1 MGYDYFDGDA
11 DLADNV
17 LAFSQILRNIPSTV
31 LSTFSLTGLAA
42 FVNVAALAGD
52 FDATRPGMSLTPLPR
67 FLLPSRA
74 RIRIVLMAVLG
85 ALVLGT
91 VIFHLLEGWSILDSL
106 YVTAQT
112 VTTVGFGDIT
122 PHTALG
128 RAFATVFMIVG
139 VGIVLYALTSTV
151 QSIVHSELFARYGHS
166 RKMSKLRDHFII
178 CGAGRVGSHLIRSL
192 RAVDGVFLVIESD
205 QRKCEALMDMNI
217 PVLIR
222 DATLEESLIEA
233 GVEHARGLASC
244 LPDDADNVYVV
255 LTARDLN
262 PNIHIVARAAEEQA
276 ESKLIRAGANRVV
289 APTIIGGHR
298 MAMALTKPAVGDFL
312 DSVTANDL
320 ELGFEQLEVDPVSTL
335 VNRKLSETVI
345 RSELNI
351 VIVSIRRNDGEIIF
365 NPGGET
371 KIEGGDMLIA
381 IGNEESLARLN
392 ALARGRATQQRA
404 IEAETR

>member
-1 MGYDYFDGDA
+1 
-11 DLADNV
+11 
-17 LAFSQILRNIPSTV
+17 
-31 LSTFSLTGLAA
+31 
-42 FVNVAALAGD
+42 
-52 FDATRPGMSLTPLPR
+52 MSLTPLPR

-74 RIRIVLMAVLG
+74 RIRIVLLSVL
-85 ALVLGT
+85 AAIAFGT
-91 VIFHLLEGWSILDSL
+91 VVFHLLEGWSILDSL
-106 YVTAQT
+106 YVTVQT

-122 PHTALG
+122 PRTGLG
-128 RAFATVFMIVG
+128 RVFATVFMMIGVG
-139 VGIVLYALTSTV
+139 VVLYALTSTV
-151 QSIVHSELFARYGHS
+151 QAIVHSELLARYGHS
-166 RKMSKLRDHFII
+166 RKMSKLQDHFII

-192 RAVDGVFLVIESD
+192 RAIDGVLLVIESD
-205 QRKCEALMDMNI
+205 QRKCEVLMDMNI
-217 PVLIR
+217 PVLVR
-222 DATLEESLIEA
+222 DATLEESLVEA

-320 ELGFEQLEVDPVSTL
+320 ELGFEQLEVDAVSTL
-335 VNRKLSETVI
+335 VGRKLSESVI

-351 VIVSIRRNDGEIIF
+351 VIVSIRRNDGQIIF
-365 NPGGET
+365 NPSGET
-371 KIEGGDMLIA
+371 KIESGDMLIA
-381 IGNEESLARLN
+381 IGNAESLARLN
-392 ALARGRATQQRA
+392 ALARGRATQEKA
-404 IEAETR
+404 TEAQTR

>member
-1 MGYDYFDGDA
+1 
-11 DLADNV
+11 
-17 LAFSQILRNIPSTV
+17 
-31 LSTFSLTGLAA
+31 
-42 FVNVAALAGD
+42 
-52 FDATRPGMSLTPLPR
+52 MSLTPLPR
-67 FLLPSRA
+67 FLLPARA
-74 RIRIVLMAVLG
+74 RIRIVLLTVL
-85 ALVLGT
+85 AAIALGT
-91 VIFHLLEGWSILDSL
+91 IIFHLVEGWSILDSL

-112 VTTVGFGDIT
+112 LTTVGFGDIT
-122 PHTALG
+122 PRTVLG
-128 RAFATVFMIVG
+128 RVFATVFMIVG

-192 RAVDGVFLVIESD
+192 RAVDGVFLVLESD
-205 QRKCEALMDMNI
+205 QRKCEALMDMGI
-217 PVLIR
+217 PVLVR
-222 DATLEESLIEA
+222 DATLEESLVEA

-262 PNIHIVARAAEEQA
+262 PSIHIVARAAEEQA

-312 DSVTANDL
+312 DSVTANHL
-320 ELGFEQLEVDPVSTL
+320 ELGFEQLEVDPISTL

-351 VIVSIRRNDGEIIF
+351 VIVSIRRSDGEIIF
-365 NPGGET
+365 NPSGET
-371 KIEGGDMLIA
+371 RIEGGDMLIA
-381 IGNEESLARLN
+381 IGNSESLVRLN
-392 ALARGRATQQRA
+392 ALARGRAAQQRA